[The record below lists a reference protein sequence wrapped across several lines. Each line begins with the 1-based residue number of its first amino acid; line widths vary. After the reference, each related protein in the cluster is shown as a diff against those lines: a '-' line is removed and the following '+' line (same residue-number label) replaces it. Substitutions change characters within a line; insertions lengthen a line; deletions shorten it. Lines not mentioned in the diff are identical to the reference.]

1 MPHTSPETIPR
12 FKATRDENLVFRC
25 RFCTT
30 YSLFFFSFTIL
41 RESGGVYVT
50 DEGVVPAADEAVLD
64 TIDEG
69 VLDAVAEANTAAED
83 VGCEEEPEF
92 DILSCGPAKM
102 FPYYKQW
109 K

>member
-1 MPHTSPETIPR
+1 M
-12 FKATRDENLVFRC
+12 
-25 RFCTT
+25 
-30 YSLFFFSFTIL
+30 
-41 RESGGVYVT
+41 
-50 DEGVVPAADEAVLD
+50 VPAADEAVLD

-102 FPYYKQW
+102 FPYCKQW